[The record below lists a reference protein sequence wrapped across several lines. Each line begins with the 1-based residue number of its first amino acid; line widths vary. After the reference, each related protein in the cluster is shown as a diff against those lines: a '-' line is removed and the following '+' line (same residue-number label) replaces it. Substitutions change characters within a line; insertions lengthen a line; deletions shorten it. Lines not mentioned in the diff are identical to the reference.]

1 MTKPRGEV
9 ATAEGITIKGCSF
22 KFHQDLTGFASILV
36 MDINKSLIR
45 EVKSDL
51 KKISTE
57 DTYEISSLRLTTYK
71 ESGNYFQCKLN
82 DTVSMADAALSDT
95 SDVVQIEGKSNKIS
109 VLNSRLLNDI
119 CTCVFSR

>member
-1 MTKPRGEV
+1 M
-9 ATAEGITIKGCSF
+9 IKGCSF

-51 KKISTE
+51 KKLSTE
-57 DTYEISSLRLTTYK
+57 DTYEISSVRLTTYK
-71 ESGNYFQCKLN
+71 ESGNYFQCKLI

-95 SDVVQIEGKSNKIS
+95 SDVVQIEGKYNKIS
-109 VLNSRLLNDI
+109 VLDSRLFNDI
-119 CTCVFSR
+119 CAVF